1 MKTSKSRRVAA
12 NKLGGKSHEYTIEI
26 VVPSASGNRRK
37 DGGDNRDDFI
47 SDYLRRLFLAIDECI
62 QDVGGESRSYSG
74 V

>member
-1 MKTSKSRRVAA
+1 MRDTKTRRVAA

-26 VVPSASGNRRK
+26 VVPSTSGRRRK
-37 DGGDNRDDFI
+37 DGGDIKDDFI

-62 QDVGGESRSYSG
+62 QDIGGEIRSYSG